1 MSAEAVT
8 KICDQCGATVYPE
21 HLEAHQ
27 AERIGGK
34 LLCPHCLSERRSR
47 MPGATT
53 VAHAG
58 GFAAERNWRRALRP
72 TTATA
77 TRCKTFHAKLN
88 DASLGNLG
96 DQISEWVDA
105 QDDVEIKFASTA
117 VGVVEGKHADQHLIV
132 TIFY

>member
-1 MSAEAVT
+1 MSSEAAM

-27 AERIGGK
+27 AERVGGK
-34 LLCPHCLSERRSR
+34 LLCPHCLAERRER
-47 MPGATT
+47 PGA
-53 VAHAG
+53 VAPVTRPG
-58 GFAAERNWRRALRP
+58 LAAPRAWRRPLRP
-72 TTATA
+72 SVATA

-88 DASLGNLG
+88 DASLSNLG
-96 DQISEWVDA
+96 EQISEWVDS

-117 VGVVEGKHADQHLIV
+117 VGVVEGKHPDPHLIV